1 MWILILI
8 IYLLGVMA
16 SIWLAILY
24 FRKDDDISFGALMSI
39 IFMSLISWLSVLSLF
54 FLWISDPINDKT
66 IIKKK

>member
-24 FRKDDDISFGALMSI
+24 FRKDDDISFGALMAI
-39 IFMSLISWLSVLSLF
+39 IFMSLTSWLSVLSLF